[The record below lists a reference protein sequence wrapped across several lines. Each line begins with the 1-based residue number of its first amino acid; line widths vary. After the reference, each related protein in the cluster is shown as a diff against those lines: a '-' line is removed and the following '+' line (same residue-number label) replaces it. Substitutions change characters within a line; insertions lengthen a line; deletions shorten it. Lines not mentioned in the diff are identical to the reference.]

1 MRLRGLK
8 NAPIYRGTRVLLRAD
23 FDVVIKNGK
32 IEDDFRIQRTLPTI
46 RYLLSRGAR
55 LLILTK
61 RGHFKMKRSR
71 ALSTKVLIP
80 HLERLCGE
88 KVHFIAN
95 LRGLN
100 FFSSYDKFDPSIF
113 LFENLRFWPEEEANK
128 SSFAKQFARVA
139 DVYVSDNFGTAHR
152 THASVAGIPQFL
164 SSYAG
169 FLVESEVE
177 ALERVIKNQE
187 RPVVVVLGGAKLETK
202 LPLIERFIKLGSEA
216 LVGGTLA
223 NTLFSARGIEVGKSV
238 VDEKFVERV
247 RYLKSKRLHLP
258 VDVCVAHVATGRVRV
273 ASVNNVLRDESIFDV
288 GPDTI
293 KLFDS
298 IIKRAKTIVWNGPM
312 GFAEVAKFSRGTKAV
327 ARAIQ
332 MSHAFSIVGG
342 GDTLAILKKYKL
354 LGRFNHVS
362 TGGGAMLEF
371 LAGKKLPGIE
381 ALKR

>member
-1 MRLRGLK
+1 MRLRSLK
-8 NAPIYRGTRVLLRAD
+8 KAPIYIGTRVLLRAD

-61 RGHFKMKRSR
+61 RGHFNMKRSR
-71 ALSTKVLIP
+71 ALSTKVLIS

-88 KVHFIAN
+88 KVHFIAS
-95 LRGLN
+95 LRELN
-100 FFSSYDKFDPSIF
+100 FFSSYKFGPSIF

-128 SSFAKQFARVA
+128 SSFAKQFAHVA
-139 DVYVSDNFGTAHR
+139 DIYVSDNFGTAHR
-152 THASVAGIPQFL
+152 AHASVVGIPNFL
-164 SSYAG
+164 PSYAG
-169 FLVESEVE
+169 FLLESEVE
-177 ALERVIKNQE
+177 ALGRVIKNQE

-202 LPLIERFIKLGSEA
+202 LPLIERFVKLGSEA

-223 NTLFSARGIEVGKSV
+223 NTLFSARGLEVGKSV
-238 VDEKFVERV
+238 IDGKFVEKV
-247 RYLKSKRLHLP
+247 RHLKSKRLHLP
-258 VDVCVAHVATGRVRV
+258 VDVCVAHTSTGITRIVSVGGVA
-273 ASVNNVLRDESIFDV
+273 RDESIFDM

-298 IIKRAKTIVWNGPM
+298 IIKRAGTIVWNGPM

-332 MSHAFSIVGG
+332 VSHAFSIVGG
-342 GDTLAILKKYKL
+342 GDTLAILKKYNL
-354 LGRFNHVS
+354 LGRFNHIS

-371 LAGKKLPGIE
+371 LAGEKLPGIE
-381 ALKR
+381 VLRK

>member
-8 NAPIYRGTRVLLRAD
+8 NAPIYRGMRVLLRAD

-46 RYLLSRGAR
+46 RYLLSRGASI
-55 LLILTK
+55 LILTK

-88 KVHFIAN
+88 KVHFIAS

-100 FFSSYDKFDPSIF
+100 FFSSYKFGPSIF

-128 SSFAKQFARVA
+128 SSFAKQFVRVA

-152 THASVAGIPQFL
+152 THASVSVIPKFL
-164 SSYAG
+164 PSYAG
-169 FLVESEVE
+169 FLVESEVD
-177 ALERVIKNQE
+177 ALERAIKNQE

-202 LPLIERFIKLGSEA
+202 LPLLERFIKLGSEV

-238 VDEKFVERV
+238 IDGKFVENA

-258 VDVCVAHVATGRVRV
+258 VDVCVARTFTGRIRV
-273 ASVNNVLRDESIFDV
+273 ASVGGVARDESIVDV

-298 IIKRAKTIVWNGPM
+298 IIQRAGTIVWNGPM
-312 GFAEVAKFSRGTKAV
+312 GFAEVAKFSRGTKAM

-354 LGRFNHVS
+354 LRNFDHVS

-381 ALKR
+381 TLKQ